1 MTRTYDRS
9 EVPDLSEIGGHWD
22 PRQPEYHQTPGGF
35 VSPSRLVAR
44 IPGRDW
50 PSSPEECTAG
60 LRDAEWILGGRVL
73 ICTGCGLD
81 GT

>member
-35 VSPSRLVAR
+35 VSPGRLVAR
-44 IPGRDW
+44 I
-50 PSSPEECTAG
+50 
-60 LRDAEWILGGRVL
+60 RVE
-73 ICTGCGLD
+73 IGPVPPKSARRGSAMRS
-81 GT
+81 GSWAVGS